1 MITEKI
7 RLLLKSTLILCL
19 IALLSLGVSG
29 CTATRHTIQKAV
41 VPLLDTSVD
50 DLVDKLLR
58 TKNGQF
64 IKDGLPGALLIITGL
79 TELAPTDYNLLAT
92 TSFLYCA
99 YGLFVEDENNEYAIS
114 LYKVGTEYGM
124 RALKVNNSKFRKA
137 MEDGMLVPDAAK
149 YLTKDDMKALTWAGL
164 NLAKRCTLQL
174 DRMELITDLQDA
186 VALIKRSIEFDPK
199 YAWGAPWMAMGIV
212 YAVIPP
218 YCDLGGGA
226 EPSRNAFAS
235 GNKARNGEFG
245 VCDMF
250 AARYLA
256 TLLKDERWYDE
267 LNNRVIEMDPC
278 KLDGGQCVVNEL
290 AKQKARYNMEHKE
303 RWF

>member
-1 MITEKI
+1 MITKKI

-29 CTATRHTIQKAV
+29 CTAARHTIQKAV
-41 VPLLDTSVD
+41 VPMLDTSVD

-58 TKNGQF
+58 TKNGQI
-64 IKDGLPGALLIITGL
+64 IKDGLPGALLIVTGL
-79 TELAPTDYNLLAT
+79 TEMAPTNYRLLAT
-92 TSFLYCA
+92 TSFLYAA

-114 LYKVGTEYGM
+114 LYKVGTDYGM

-137 MEDGMLVPDAAK
+137 MEDGVPVPDAVK
-149 YLTKDDMKALTWAGL
+149 YLTKDDLKALTWYSV
-164 NLAKRCTLQL
+164 NLGKRCTLQL
-174 DRMELITDLQDA
+174 DRLELITDLPDA
-186 VALIKRSIEFDPK
+186 IALIKRSIELDPK
-199 YAWGAPWMAMGIV
+199 YAWGASWMAMGIV
-212 YAVIPP
+212 YAILPE
-218 YCDLGGGA
+218 YCNLGGGE
-226 EPSRNAFAS
+226 EPSRNAFAL

-245 VCDMF
+245 LCDMF
-250 AARYLA
+250 MARYLA
-256 TLLKDERWYDE
+256 PLLKDERWYDE

-278 KLDGGQCVVNEL
+278 KLDGGQCVINEL